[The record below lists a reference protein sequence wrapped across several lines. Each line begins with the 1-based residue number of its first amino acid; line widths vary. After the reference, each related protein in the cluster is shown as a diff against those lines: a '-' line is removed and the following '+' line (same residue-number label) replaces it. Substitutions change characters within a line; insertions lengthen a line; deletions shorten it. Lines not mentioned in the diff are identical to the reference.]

1 MNTKQKDII
10 DIIKNDSNMSA
21 ESKESFTKQISQMSK
36 DEFKAF
42 LESMKEAKD
51 SKNLQEKIL
60 GLQEAEKN
68 SHTDFLQTASALSK
82 KITTHETK
90 KQEENDKIKADE
102 ILNKIKSS

>member
-10 DIIKNDSNMSA
+10 DMIKNDSNMSA
-21 ESKESFTKQISQMSK
+21 ELKGSFTKQISKMSE

-42 LESMKEAKD
+42 LKSMRKAKD

-68 SHTDFLQTASALSK
+68 SHTDFLQTASAISK
-82 KITTHETK
+82 KITTHERK
-90 KQEENDKIKADE
+90 KQEESDKIKADE

>member
-1 MNTKQKDII
+1 M
-10 DIIKNDSNMSA
+10 IKNDSNMSA
-21 ESKESFTKQISQMSK
+21 ESKESFTKQISQMSE

-51 SKNLQEKIL
+51 NKNLQEKIL
-60 GLQEAEKN
+60 ELQEAEKN

-82 KITTHETK
+82 KITAHETK
-90 KQEENDKIKADE
+90 KQEESDKIKADE